1 MGNYDTSECHPAKS
15 DSAKRTSQ
23 ASSTTERTSPDV
35 RNELGVRLYDSD
47 VLWTVPIKT
56 PNGDHLDFETWATD
70 SEEAQILAAES
81 LLPEWGST
89 CEDVAAYVGT
99 PERIRRSA

>member
-1 MGNYDTSECHPAKS
+1 M
-15 DSAKRTSQ
+15 
-23 ASSTTERTSPDV
+23 
-35 RNELGVRLYDSD
+35 RLYDSD

-70 SEEAQILAAES
+70 SEEAAILACES
-81 LLPEWGST
+81 LLPEWGET